1 MPIQIQGVPK
11 GYYPIPKIPK
21 NKYYMQGNYMWNGN
35 VWIHRLAAYGWFRVG
50 LHAAYEKI

>member
-1 MPIQIQGVPK
+1 MYLII
-11 GYYPIPKIPK
+11 
-21 NKYYMQGNYMWNGN
+21 KYYMQGNYMWNGN